1 VAAVAS
7 DAVVVRG
14 VLERGVALGEAAADR
29 RRALVLAE
37 ALEVP
42 GVTVREEGDAVV
54 IEGRAL
60 VARWVEDV
68 GLRYRV
74 MG

>member
-1 VAAVAS
+1 M
-7 DAVVVRG
+7 
-14 VLERGVALGEAAADR
+14 GEAAADR

-37 ALEVP
+37 AREVP